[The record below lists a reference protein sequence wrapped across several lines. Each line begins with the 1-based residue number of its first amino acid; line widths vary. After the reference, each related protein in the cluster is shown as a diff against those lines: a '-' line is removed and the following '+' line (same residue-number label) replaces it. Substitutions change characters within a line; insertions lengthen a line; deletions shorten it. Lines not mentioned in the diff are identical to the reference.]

1 MRAASRVTPAC
12 TTAAL
17 ASVSSTTTTATR
29 VSVAMAASAGHLE
42 MIPGVRRLAETKRV
56 WLLDQFG
63 VLHDGVT
70 AYPGAVDA
78 ARKALKPTDASVAPL
93 LDVITWR
100 DGATDAWRCVAVD
113 GSAQNDLVANP
124 PRVLGDF
131 GEATKAGETSSR
143 YTCFGA
149 DDMQLT
155 LSASSPD
162 AFSEENTCSLVVAA
176 ATSRPRGR
184 SQSRTAGCRA
194 LAAARGDLFPQCRGI
209 RC

>member
-1 MRAASRVTPAC
+1 AAR
-12 TTAAL
+12 
-17 ASVSSTTTTATR
+17 
-29 VSVAMAASAGHLE
+29 LE
-42 MIPGVRRLAETKRV
+42 A
-56 WLLDQFG
+56 F
-63 VLHDGVT
+63 
-70 AYPGAVDA
+70 DA
-78 ARKALKPTDASVAPL
+78 ARKALKPTDSSVAPL

-113 GSAQNDLVANP
+113 GSAQNDLIAHP

-162 AFSEENTCSLVVAA
+162 AFSEENTCSLVVAGGDHGTHVA
-176 ATSRPRGR
+176 GIVGAFNGKERDDGVAPGCQLVSIKIGDSRVGTMETGSSLR
-184 SQSRTAGCRA
+184 RA
-194 LAAARGDLFPQCRGI
+194 LVAARRLKVDVVNLS
-209 RC
+209 